1 MTAPVVI
8 SPGRAASLLM
18 RGLLLGGGLLLSA
31 GPALAHAHLHSSQ
44 PAADAVL
51 AASPAELQVALT
63 EPLEP
68 RFSALELRDAAG
80 QPVALPAPQLAEG
93 DGKRLVVRLPH
104 LPPGR
109 YTVLWRVTSIDTH
122 RTEGRFAFTIRQ
134 P

>member
-1 MTAPVVI
+1 
-8 SPGRAASLLM
+8 M
-18 RGLLLGGGLLLSA
+18 RGLLLGGGLLLAA

-51 AASPAELQVALT
+51 AAAPAELQVALT

-80 QPVALPAPQLAEG
+80 QAIALPPPRLAEG
-93 DGKRLVVRLPH
+93 DTKRLVVSLPP
-104 LPPGR
+104 LQPGR
-109 YTVLWRVTSIDTH
+109 YTVLWRVTSVDTH

>member
-1 MTAPVVI
+1 MNRPT
-8 SPGRAASLLM
+8 GRAAAVAM
-18 RGLLLGGGLLLSA
+18 RRLLLGGGLLLAA

-51 AASPAELQVALT
+51 AAAPAELQVALT

-80 QPVALPAPQLAEG
+80 QAIALPPPRLAEG
-93 DGKRLVVRLPH
+93 DTKRLVVSLPP
-104 LPPGR
+104 LQPGR
-109 YTVLWRVTSIDTH
+109 YTVLWRVTSVDTH

>member
-1 MTAPVVI
+1 MSTTLRPT
-8 SPGRAASLLM
+8 GRAAAM
-18 RGLLLGGGLLLSA
+18 ARRGLLLGGGLLLAA

-44 PAADAVL
+44 PAADTVL
-51 AASPAELQVALT
+51 AGAPAELQVELT

-68 RFSALELRDAAG
+68 RFSGLELRDAGG
-80 QPVALPAPQLAEG
+80 QLIALPPPRLAE
-93 DGKRLVVRLPH
+93 DDTKRLVVALPP
-104 LPPGR
+104 LQPGR